1 MERSSHM
8 AIEDTFSGAK
18 NAFVLHQAFVNTVA
32 QEIGRE
38 RASAL
43 ETKMC
48 ETMGALQGKMAKE
61 QAGVEEFDAKAAHL
75 VCDQVVGGLGLTA
88 EVIEESPREVVVK
101 AGRCP
106 IFEAAQMVGQDVQT
120 SEAAC
125 RAGAV
130 RFMDTLVKQ
139 LNPNLR
145 YELRKYRSAPE
156 EACVEAIVL
165 A

>member
-1 MERSSHM
+1 MTTDD
-8 AIEDTFSGAK
+8 IFNVAK
-18 NAFVLHQAFVNTVA
+18 NASVFYQAFVNTVA
-32 QEIGRE
+32 QEIGWE

-48 ETMGALQGKMAKE
+48 ETLGALQGRTAKE
-61 QAGVEEFDAKAAHL
+61 QAEQVGIRDFDAKAAHL
-75 VCDQVVGGLGLTA
+75 VCSQLIGGLGYTS
-88 EVIEESPREVVVK
+88 EVTEESPQEVVFKV
-101 AGRCP
+101 GRCP
-106 IFEAAQMVGQDVQT
+106 DFEAAQMVGQDVQA

-125 RAGAV
+125 RAGAI
-130 RFMDTLVKQ
+130 RFMDTVVKQ

-156 EACVEAIVL
+156 EPCVEAIVL